1 MEILQPVDK
10 NLLLELL
17 AISWGWRYCRGR
29 GQLLVSNIWRPI
41 QDCAGELKS
50 LLLVATFSPFCFS
63 WATDILCW
71 GLCELSPHLPPS
83 RSSLFCFFSYEVLFL
98 FLMSL
103 VPTLHSFTTA
113 WNYSDFIIKICT
125 VSFFLIS
132 NFFFLF
138 SNDIPQSRV
147 QCLHKNPIS
156 NNLQQICC
164 RGLCTPGDHPVCL
177 LPLGFFE
184 QCPSIFIFPIC
195 KCKLIRKVRN
205 FSHCQ
210 TQMSALSRKYP
221 AFADSRESQRNL
233 IYHCI
238 HARTSFSLSLVWI
251 QG

>member
-1 MEILQPVDK
+1 MEILQPADK

-41 QDCAGELKS
+41 QDCAEELKS

-125 VSFFLIS
+125 VSFFVIWWYS
-132 NFFFLF
+132 
-138 SNDIPQSRV
+138 SKQSSV
-147 QCLHKNPIS
+147 PTQEPH
-156 NNLQQICC
+156 LQQPSTDMLQGSIYTWRSSCLSAST
-164 RGLCTPGDHPVCL
+164 GLFWTMSFYFH
-177 LPLGFFE
+177 
-184 QCPSIFIFPIC
+184 I
-195 KCKLIRKVRN
+195 
-205 FSHCQ
+205 SH
-210 TQMSALSRKYP
+210 M
-221 AFADSRESQRNL
+221 
-233 IYHCI
+233 
-238 HARTSFSLSLVWI
+238 
-251 QG
+251 